1 MFSLMPREKVFFE
14 LFNKQAANAH
24 ETSKALADL
33 LDNYTDVP
41 TKVQH
46 LKNLEHAG
54 DEIAHHIFDHLAKTF
69 ITPLDRE
76 DIHDITS
83 RLDDIAD
90 GADSAAHRMQLYKI
104 DKPTEDAKA
113 LGQVLVKAT
122 DSLVRAFALLDNL
135 KRAEEILR
143 HCIDVHTLENEG
155 DRIHHHALGEL
166 FTNNTPAVDIIKW
179 KDIYAIIETAT
190 DVCEDVANV
199 LHTVVVKNA

>member
-14 LFNKQAANAH
+14 LFNKSAANVH
-24 ETSKALADL
+24 ESATVLSALLED
-33 LDNYTDVP
+33 YTDVENK
-41 TKVQH
+41 TRQ

-76 DIHDITS
+76 DVHAITS

-90 GADSAAHRMQLYKI
+90 LADSAAHRMLLYRVA
-104 DKPTEDAKA
+104 KPTEDAKA
-113 LGQVLVKAT
+113 LGHVLIKSTESLVK
-122 DSLVRAFALLDNL
+122 AFALLDNM
-135 KRAEEILR
+135 KRSDEILQ

-155 DRIHHHALGEL
+155 DRINHHALAML
-166 FTNNTPAVDIIKW
+166 FENNTPAVEIIKW
-179 KDIYAIIETAT
+179 KDIYYILETAT

-199 LHTVVVKNA
+199 LHTVVAKNV

>member
-14 LFNKQAANAH
+14 LFNKSAANVH
-24 ETSKALADL
+24 ESARLLSALLED
-33 LDNYTDVP
+33 YTDVAN
-41 TKVQH
+41 KARQ

-104 DKPTEDAKA
+104 GQPTEDAKA

-122 DSLVRAFALLDNL
+122 GSLVQAFALLNNM
-135 KRAEEILR
+135 KRADEILR

-155 DRIHHHALGEL
+155 DRIHHHALGML
-166 FTNNTPAVDIIKW
+166 FSDGTPPVEIIKW

>member
-1 MFSLMPREKVFFE
+1 MFSLMPREKIFFE

-24 ETSKALADL
+24 ETSRALADL

-76 DIHDITS
+76 DIHEITS
-83 RLDDIAD
+83 RLDDITD
-90 GADSAAHRMQLYKI
+90 LIDTAANRLMLYRI
-104 DKPTEDAKA
+104 ARPTEDARA
-113 LGQVLVKAT
+113 LGHVLVTAT
-122 DSLVRAFALLDNL
+122 ESLVKAFALLNNL
-135 KRAEEILR
+135 KRAEEILH
-143 HCIDVHTLENEG
+143 HCIDVHTQENEG
-155 DRIHHHALGEL
+155 DRIHHHALAAL
-166 FTNNTPAVDIIKW
+166 FDNHTDPADIIKW
-179 KDIYAIIETAT
+179 KDIYQTIETAT

>member
-1 MFSLMPREKVFFE
+1 MFSLMPREKIFFE

-33 LDNYTDVP
+33 LEHYTDVP

-54 DEIAHHIFDHLAKTF
+54 DEIAHQIFDHLAKTF

-76 DIHDITS
+76 DIHEIATELDNITD
-83 RLDDIAD
+83 LV
-90 GADSAAHRMQLYKI
+90 DSAAHRMVLYKVAR
-104 DKPTEDAKA
+104 PTEEARA
-113 LGQVLVKAT
+113 LARTLVKAT
-122 DSLVRAFALLDNL
+122 AALVEALALLGNL
-135 KRAEEILR
+135 KRSEEILR
-143 HCIDVHTLENEG
+143 HCIEVNTQENEG
-155 DRIHHHALGEL
+155 DRINHHALAAL
-166 FTNNTPAVDIIKW
+166 FENGADPAEIIKW
-179 KDIYAIIETAT
+179 KDLYHIIETAT